1 MQASKFWIVEYV
13 DVCAPKVERSEICL
27 SKSDARHRAAVREAV
42 LHYETLE
49 SFAGGGL
56 CDSIKSTGL
65 FDFAFGGDD
74 ARV

>member
-27 SKSDARHRAAVREAV
+27 SKSDARHRAAMREAV

-49 SFAGGGL
+49 SFAGAGF
-56 CDSIKSTGL
+56 CDYLRNTHL
-65 FDFAFGGDD
+65 FDNELSA
-74 ARV
+74 

>member
-1 MQASKFWIVEYV
+1 MRKFWIVEYV
-13 DVCAPKVERSEICL
+13 DVNVPKVERSEVCL
-27 SKSDARHRAAVREAV
+27 RKADAVQRTAKRASV

-49 SFAGGGL
+49 SFAGEGL
-56 CDSIKSTGL
+56 CDSIKATGL